1 MRCPACERQMEE
13 INMDGVRIDACVGGC
28 GGIWFDRFELKKLD
42 EAHESTGVS
51 LLDIARDLAARR
63 LHDRLRCPRCAQGY
77 VLIRRFFHPSIRV
90 QIDDCPGCAGQWL
103 DAGELGQIRR
113 QAGTEE
119 SRQQSARRAYD
130 QMFAEGLAEVRQET
144 LERTEEAKGIARLF
158 RFVLPS
164 WWLPGKQDGG
174 AF

>member
-1 MRCPACERQMEE
+1 MRCPACDRQMRELDV
-13 INMDGVRIDACVGGC
+13 DGVRIDACVGGC
-28 GGIWFDRFELKKLD
+28 GGIWFDRMELKKLD
-42 EAHESTGVS
+42 EVHEARGVD
-51 LLDIARDLAARR
+51 LLEIDRAPEARR
-63 LHDRLRCPRCAQGY
+63 LHDRARCPRCAQGF
-77 VLIRRFFHPSIRV
+77 VMMRRFFHPSVRV
-90 QIDDCPGCAGQWL
+90 QIDECPGCAGHWL

-113 QAGTEE
+113 QAGPEE
-119 SRQQSARRAYD
+119 TRQQSARRAYD

-164 WWLPGKQDGG
+164 WWIPGKQDGG